1 MTGRSAAD
9 PFGGSP
15 AVCITPHCAWSA
27 TAQTPFNWTLVPLLD
42 VLLPTTTAAPGL
54 DRSERGL
61 CWLLFCALPAEQ

>member
-15 AVCITPHCAWSA
+15 AVCITRHCAWSA

-42 VLLPTTTAAPGL
+42 VLLPTTTAGH
-54 DRSERGL
+54 SERGL